1 MPSTT
6 NKEGTA
12 IDYLDEDDPIP
23 GQLFYCISFLSPEG
37 IRNCT
42 TRGVKIRGVY
52 SSYEQACDRCKELQE
67 KDGDF
72 DVHVGEMGKWLAWDP
87 DPNSAKDQVY
97 QEKELNDLMK
107 GYKENLSKATKMQ
120 EQRKGD
126 MIKNA
131 ATEEKSKKGEVQDR
145 LRKKLAKREA
155 EKKLGNIAQRKMDGI
170 MPKNIEKNKNKKNN
184 VGGDELN
191 SKDELTKKEKE
202 RLTNK
207 QNDIN
212 SLEQN
217 LGSIDDKLSQI
228 QALYKKL
235 NKKESQAKNDAPATS
250 V

>member
-1 MPSTT
+1 MPATKI
-6 NKEGTA
+6 KEQGKA
-12 IDYLDEDDPIP
+12 IDYLDEDTPIP
-23 GQLFYCISFLSPEG
+23 GQLFVCMSFLSPEG

-42 TRGVKIRGVY
+42 TRGVKVRGVY

-145 LRKKLAKREA
+145 LRKKLAKKQA
-155 EKKLGNIAQRKMDGI
+155 EKKLGNIAERKMDGI
-170 MPKNIEKNKNKKNN
+170 MPKNIEKNKKNN
-184 VGGDELN
+184 TGGDELN
-191 SKDELTKKEKE
+191 SKDDLTKKEKE

-207 QNDIN
+207 QNEIN

-235 NKKESQAKNDAPATS
+235 NKKESEAKSNVPVTN